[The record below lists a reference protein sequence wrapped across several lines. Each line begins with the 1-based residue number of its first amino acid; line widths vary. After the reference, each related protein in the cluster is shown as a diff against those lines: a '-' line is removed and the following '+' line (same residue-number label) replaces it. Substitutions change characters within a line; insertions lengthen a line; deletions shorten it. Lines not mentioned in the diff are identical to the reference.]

1 MKTFL
6 YCIETILGY
15 LIKFGMLSFKPES
28 QFTEADVESKFI
40 VQYLLPTLGY
50 TQDDWYQEV
59 ALGNIRLDF
68 LAFAA
73 QVLPFTLDA
82 NSPLSLVIEAKSP
95 KRNLDIYV
103 RRLKQ
108 YLTALYIKYGI
119 LTNGKDFRIYTRFAD
134 DIYLIFQC
142 NVNDINDK
150 IDEVKSLV
158 GKESI
163 REKKQIEAIFQ
174 NIHTQQGEKKPMKVI
189 AIYHNKGGV
198 GKTTVSVNLAAALR
212 RKGYNVLLVD
222 LDSQANSTF
231 ATGLVKFQF
240 EEDDTLK
247 DNNVFHLLK
256 SSDFTFI
263 QDVSRQSNF
272 FNTPEIDII
281 PSHINLIQEQYKL
294 GKIQISLLLLRL
306 DKKLQKEKH
315 KYDFVVIDTPPSRD
329 LYAQLGMIAAD
340 HLIIPSDLKP
350 FANQGLSSVH
360 DFINE
365 INEFRE
371 SFNKNPINVMGVLP
385 SKISTN
391 VKAFDK
397 AFPKQKETILKHYN
411 FPVMDSIIFER
422 VALSHCLNQTVSVG
436 DLEIPDPRSIFD
448 FADKNVNANQSAQ
461 EFESLAKEV
470 LIKMENS

>member
-1 MKTFL
+1 
-6 YCIETILGY
+6 
-15 LIKFGMLSFKPES
+15 MLSFKPES
-28 QFTEADVESKFI
+28 QLTEADVESKFI

-59 ALGNIRLDF
+59 ALGSIRLDF

-82 NSPLSLVIEAKSP
+82 NSPLSLVIEAKNP
-95 KRNLDIYV
+95 KRNLDAYV

-108 YLTALYIKYGI
+108 YLTALYVKYGI
-119 LTNGKDFRIYTRFAD
+119 LTNGKDFRIYTRFTD

-163 REKKQIEAIFQ
+163 RKKKQTEAIFQ

-222 LDSQANSTF
+222 LDAQANSTF
-231 ATGLVKFQF
+231 AAGLVKFQF

-247 DNNVFHLLK
+247 DNNVYHLLA
-256 SSDFTFI
+256 SADFNFI
-263 QDVSRQSNF
+263 QDIYRSSNL
-272 FNTPEIDII
+272 FNTPEIDVI
-281 PSHINLIQEQYKL
+281 PSHINLIEGQSKL
-294 GKIQISLLLLRL
+294 NHIRVSQLRL
-306 DKKLQKEKH
+306 IRKLQKEQDR
-315 KYDFVVIDTPPSRD
+315 YNFVIIDTPPSRD
-329 LYAQLGMIAAD
+329 FYAQVAIITAD
-340 HLIIPSDLKP
+340 YLIIPSDLKP
-350 FANQGLSSVH
+350 FANQGLSSVY
-360 DFINE
+360 DFIKE
-365 INEFRE
+365 IDELRE
-371 SFNKNPINVMGVLP
+371 SINRKPINVMGVLP

-391 VKAFDK
+391 AKAFDK
-397 AFPKQKETILKHYN
+397 AFPKQKETIIKHYN

-422 VALSHCLNQTVSVG
+422 VALSHCLNQTVSIG

-448 FADKNVNANQSAQ
+448 FADKNVSANQSAQ
-461 EFESLAKEV
+461 EFESLAQEV
-470 LIKMENS
+470 LTKMENA

>member
-1 MKTFL
+1 
-6 YCIETILGY
+6 
-15 LIKFGMLSFKPES
+15 MLSFKSENLRNE
-28 QFTEADVESKFI
+28 TEVESKFI

-59 ALGNIRLDF
+59 ALGSIRLDF

-95 KRNLDIYV
+95 QRNLDIYV

-108 YLTALYIKYGI
+108 YLTTLYVKYGI

-150 IDEVKSLV
+150 IDEIKFIV

-163 REKKQIEAIFQ
+163 KEKKKIEEMFQ

-198 GKTTVSVNLAAALR
+198 GKTTISVNLAAALR
-212 RKGYNVLLVD
+212 KKGHNVLLVD

-247 DNNVFHLLK
+247 DNNVYHLLE
-256 SSDFTFI
+256 SADFNLI
-263 QDVSRQSNF
+263 QDVSRQSSL
-272 FNTPEIDII
+272 FNTPEIDIV
-281 PSHINLIQEQYKL
+281 PSHINLIEGQYKL
-294 GKIQISLLLLRL
+294 NQIKASQLRL
-306 DKKLQKEKH
+306 IKKLQKEED
-315 KYDFVVIDTPPSRD
+315 KYNFVIIDTPPSRD
-329 LYAQLGMIAAD
+329 LYAQVAIITAD
-340 HLIIPSDLKP
+340 YLIIPSDLKP
-350 FANQGLSSVH
+350 FANQGLSSVYN
-360 DFINE
+360 FIKE

-371 SFNKNPINVMGVLP
+371 SINKKPISIMGVLP

-391 VKAFDK
+391 AKSFDK
-397 AFPKQKETILKHYN
+397 TFPKQKETILRHYN

-422 VALSHCLNQTVSVG
+422 AALSHCLNQTVSIG

-448 FADKNVNANQSAQ
+448 FADKNISANQSAQ
-461 EFESLAKEV
+461 EFESLAQEV
-470 LIKMENS
+470 LTKMENS